1 MNNSRILLISVL
13 VFLFFAFL
21 VIKLIDIQ
29 LIKSDELSYFA
40 RRQQVDTEVI
50 KSERGL
56 IFDRNNVLLAYN
68 RNDISFYVDLRII
81 SKDDKQKLAVAFSKT
96 FDKSKN
102 YYLNLLKKNSK
113 TICLEEKALFETAK
127 PLLNYELAGLFYKEV
142 PTRVYHYGSL
152 ASHILGYVNK
162 DCSGVDGV
170 DKSFEEDLSGVN
182 GGRLVE
188 RNALGEIISVSDEQT
203 INPVPGK
210 SVCLTIDKNFQLILE
225 EELKDAIK
233 LYSAESASGI
243 IMDPNTGE
251 ILALANIADFDP
263 NSYWMFN
270 DFERKNRAITDVYE
284 PGSTFKA
291 FSLSMLLDQNA
302 CNETEI
308 VNVENGTYKF
318 RNAYIRDTHKFERLT
333 VKRILEESSNIGISK
348 LIQRL
353 NDETCYEYLRAFGFG
368 TYTSVNLPGEVAG
381 KLNKPGD
388 WSGLTKAFLSFG
400 YGISVTPLQL
410 TSAFCAV
417 INGGILY
424 QPLIVKKKIDRVSN
438 SVEDNSP
445 VVVRRVISE
454 KTSQRMRTLLE
465 SVITNGTG
473 SLAMLDYVSAGGKT
487 GTSKIVI
494 NKKYSDSDYY
504 STFIGFFP
512 VNKPQ
517 IVCYVKINKPK
528 GEYYGGKISAP
539 VFKKISERI
548 IKIEPDKYLQEQ
560 NSSKPEMKNN
570 NKTEQTFV
578 NAVDLKKPPAGDNKN
593 QFVYTNNN
601 NTMPDLSGQTMKD
614 ALEIINSLRLKYV
627 LVGSG
632 IVIKQSISPG
642 TVIQKNQVCKIHC
655 SNETVNGT
663 RIY

>member
-1 MNNSRILLISVL
+1 

-96 FDKSKN
+96 FGKSRN

-642 TVIQKNQVCKIHC
+642 TVIQKNQVCKIYC

>member
-13 VFLFFAFL
+13 MFLFFAFL

-96 FDKSKN
+96 MGKSKN

-170 DKSFEEDLSGVN
+170 DRSFEEDLSGVN

-203 INPVPGK
+203 INPIPGK

-263 NSYWMFN
+263 NFYWMFN

-368 TYTSVNLPGEVAG
+368 TYTSVTLPGEVAG
-381 KLNKPGD
+381 KLSKPGD

-473 SLAMLDYVSAGGKT
+473 SLAMLDHVSAGGKT

-548 IKIEPDKYLQEQ
+548 IKIDPDKYLQEQ

-570 NKTEQTFV
+570 NQTEQTFV

-642 TVIQKNQVCKIHC
+642 TVIHKNQVCKIHC
-655 SNETVNGT
+655 SNETLNGT

>member
-1 MNNSRILLISVL
+1 

-96 FDKSKN
+96 FGKSRN

>member
-1 MNNSRILLISVL
+1 
-13 VFLFFAFL
+13 
-21 VIKLIDIQ
+21 
-29 LIKSDELSYFA
+29 
-40 RRQQVDTEVI
+40 
-50 KSERGL
+50 
-56 IFDRNNVLLAYN
+56 
-68 RNDISFYVDLRII
+68 
-81 SKDDKQKLAVAFSKT
+81 
-96 FDKSKN
+96 
-102 YYLNLLKKNSK
+102 
-113 TICLEEKALFETAK
+113 
-127 PLLNYELAGLFYKEV
+127 
-142 PTRVYHYGSL
+142 
-152 ASHILGYVNK
+152 
-162 DCSGVDGV
+162 
-170 DKSFEEDLSGVN
+170 
-182 GGRLVE
+182 
-188 RNALGEIISVSDEQT
+188 
-203 INPVPGK
+203 
-210 SVCLTIDKNFQLILE
+210 
-225 EELKDAIK
+225 
-233 LYSAESASGI
+233 
-243 IMDPNTGE
+243 
-251 ILALANIADFDP
+251 
-263 NSYWMFN
+263 
-270 DFERKNRAITDVYE
+270 
-284 PGSTFKA
+284 
-291 FSLSMLLDQNA
+291 
-302 CNETEI
+302 
-308 VNVENGTYKF
+308 
-318 RNAYIRDTHKFERLT
+318 